1 MSRHALVPQVS
12 RSIPTHQMDSYIPHM
27 LGYDWGAYDEM
38 QKRGPLISI
47 SDGVIRRTAAGVSPA

>member
-1 MSRHALVPQVS
+1 VPQVS